1 MLAVGLGR
9 GDLRMRPPVRTET
22 EGDRRNTY
30 ELVVLAAK
38 RARQLKEGA
47 LNLVE
52 VPSNNALTVALAE
65 IEAGKIDADYVPEV
79 AEG

>member
-1 MLAVGLGR
+1 
-9 GDLRMRPPVRTET
+9 MRPPVRTET

>member
-1 MLAVGLGR
+1 M
-9 GDLRMRPPVRTET
+9 
-22 EGDRRNTY
+22 
-30 ELVVLAAK
+30 
-38 RARQLKEGA
+38 KEGA